1 MIKERNNFPS
11 QMVTFLTYKTFEYKN
26 KCERNLPKLQIKIQ
40 SELEACTFNTAW
52 HCCSHYEL
60 HLKKRKTSYKLTGG
74 YVMFCYNMSLYN
86 KGHFS

>member
-1 MIKERNNFPS
+1 MPYFKANSSVINSFDKSKNHFPS
-11 QMVTFLTYKTFEYKN
+11 RMVTFLTYKTFEYKN

-60 HLKKRKTSYKLTGG
+60 HSKKEKLLT
-74 YVMFCYNMSLYN
+74 N
-86 KGHFS
+86 